1 LVTTENGRS
10 YLNQNVAAFFRA
22 EKAVFP
28 EKSVTQSL
36 NSEKRAIRLRNRT
49 G

>member
-28 EKSVTQSL
+28 EKI
-36 NSEKRAIRLRNRT
+36 RHAIFEF
-49 G
+49 